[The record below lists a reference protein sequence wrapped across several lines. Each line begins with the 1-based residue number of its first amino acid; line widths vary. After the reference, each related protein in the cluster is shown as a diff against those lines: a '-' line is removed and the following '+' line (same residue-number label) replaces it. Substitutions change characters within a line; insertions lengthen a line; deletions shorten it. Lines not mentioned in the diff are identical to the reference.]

1 MVERPNMALAR
12 DLLHQGESAVVL
24 EYFTRCADSWPRG
37 KERLS
42 AWAAEVE
49 GGSDPGFR
57 KLPEALRWK
66 SAPLAGG
73 NTKSR

>member
-1 MVERPNMALAR
+1 MAERPNMALAR
-12 DLLHQGESAVVL
+12 DLLQQGESAVVL

-49 GGSDPGFR
+49 GGAIPDFGSY
-57 KLPEALRWK
+57 LR
-66 SAPLAGG
+66 L
-73 NTKSR
+73 

>member
-12 DLLHQGESAVVL
+12 DLLQQGESAVVL
-24 EYFTRCADSWPRG
+24 EYFTRCADSWTHSQLLPRMIRPRG

-49 GGSDPGFR
+49 GGAIPD
-57 KLPEALRWK
+57 EA
-66 SAPLAGG
+66 
-73 NTKSR
+73 T